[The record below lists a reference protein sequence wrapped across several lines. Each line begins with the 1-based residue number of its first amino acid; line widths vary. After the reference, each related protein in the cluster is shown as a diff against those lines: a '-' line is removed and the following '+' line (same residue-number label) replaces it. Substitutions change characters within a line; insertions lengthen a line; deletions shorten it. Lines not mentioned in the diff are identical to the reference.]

1 MRVLKHTLFISPT
14 SLLLALLFAP
24 QVQAETIDCV
34 IITSLP
40 YTISSSGVYCLT
52 GNLGTAISTGNA
64 ITIDSNNV
72 TIDLNGWRLGGLAAG
87 DSTNTIGIYATQ
99 RKNITIRNGTIR
111 GFKRAIFLQDF
122 IPHTTS
128 QGHLVE
134 DIRAE
139 QNTTSGIEVYGQ
151 GSITRRNQVVATG
164 RPTVTNAYGISVTGP
179 GCRVLDNDITET
191 RSGIG
196 QAAGVVMKYA
206 DGGMIRNN
214 RISGVSSGNDTGSW
228 GVIVDNSDRVVV
240 RGNDI
245 SDPGDLGLT
254 ITLGTGGIYMDNL
267 VSGATTNAYSGTATA
282 AGSTNYSD

>member
-1 MRVLKHTLFISPT
+1 MRALKHILFLSRT
-14 SLLLALLFAP
+14 SLLLALLFTP
-24 QVQAETIDCV
+24 QVQAETVDCTA
-34 IITSLP
+34 ITSLP

-52 GNLGTAISTGNA
+52 GNLSTAISSGNA
-64 ITIDSNNV
+64 ITIDTNNV

-87 DSTNTIGIYATQ
+87 DSTATNGIYATQ

-139 QNTTSGIEVYGQ
+139 QNTTTGIEVLGQ
-151 GSITRRNQVVATG
+151 GSITRRNQIVATG
-164 RPTVTNAYGISVTGP
+164 RPTVTGAFGISVAGP
-179 GCRVLDNDITET
+179 GSRVLDNDVTET

-196 QAAGVVMKYA
+196 AAAGLMMKYA
-206 DGGMIRNN
+206 DGGMVRNN
-214 RISGVSSGNDTGSW
+214 RVSGVSSGNDTGSW
-228 GVIVDNSDRVVV
+228 GILVDNSDRVVV

-245 SDPGDLGLT
+245 SDPGNLGLT

-267 VSGATTNAYSGTATA
+267 VSGATVNAYSGTATA